1 MKLYTSAGPNPRI
14 VNMYLVEKGLEL
26 DIVEVNLGTG
36 ENRQSDFLKINPAGQ
51 SPALQLDN
59 GSVIA
64 ETTVIC
70 EYLEELN
77 SSSTLLGSTAEER
90 ANTRMW
96 CRRTDLKITEFL
108 GMAFRSGAGHD
119 FFKDRMTL
127 MPNAVDEI
135 LAVTKEGLEWLDQQ
149 IEGRDYIAGDTFTLA
164 DISFFCWMDFVGPM
178 GMGIT
183 ENMKNLNAWQER
195 IKKRPSALATA

>member
-1 MKLYTSAGPNPRI
+1 MKLYTSMGPNPRI
-14 VNMYLVEKGLEL
+14 VNMFLAEKGLEL
-26 DIVEVNLGTG
+26 ETVEINLGTG
-36 ENRQSDFLKINPAGQ
+36 ENRQEDFLKLNPAGQ
-51 SPALQLDN
+51 SPALMLDN
-59 GSVIA
+59 DSVIA

-77 SSSTLLGSTAEER
+77 PSPTLVGSNAEER
-90 ANTRMW
+90 TNTRMW

-127 MPNAVDEI
+127 MPNSVDEI
-135 LAVTKEGLEWLDQQ
+135 LAVTKEGMEWLDQQ
-149 IEGRDYIAGDTFTLA
+149 MEGRDYIAGDNFTLA

-183 ENMKNLNAWQER
+183 AEMKNLSAWHER
-195 IKKRPSALATA
+195 VKARPSAVATA

>member
-1 MKLYTSAGPNPRI
+1 MKLYTSMGPNPRI
-14 VNMYLVEKGLEL
+14 VNMFLAEKGLDL
-26 DIVEVNLGTG
+26 DTVEVNLGTG
-36 ENRQSDFLKINPAGQ
+36 ENRQADFLKINPAGQ
-51 SPALQLDN
+51 CPALQLDDS
-59 GSVIA
+59 SVIS
-64 ETTVIC
+64 ETIVVC

-77 SSSTLLGSTAEER
+77 PGPAIVGSTAEER

-127 MPNAVDEI
+127 MPNSVEEI
-135 LAVTKEGLEWLDQQ
+135 LAVTKEGMEWLEQQ
-149 IEGRDYIAGDTFTLA
+149 IEGRDYIARDSFTLA
-164 DISFFCWMDFVGPM
+164 DISFFCWMDFLGPM

-183 ENMKNLNAWQER
+183 EDMKNLSAWYER
-195 IKKRPSALATA
+195 IKQRPSAVATA

>member
-1 MKLYTSAGPNPRI
+1 LK
-14 VNMYLVEKGLEL
+14 K
-26 DIVEVNLGTG
+26 
-36 ENRQSDFLKINPAGQ
+36 QDFLKLNPAGQ
-51 SPALQLDN
+51 SPAVMLDN

-70 EYLEELN
+70 DYLEELN
-77 SSSTLLGSTAEER
+77 PSPVLVGSSAEER

-96 CRRTDLKITEFL
+96 CRRIDLKITELL

-127 MPNAVDEI
+127 MPNSVDEI
-135 LAVTKEGLEWLDQQ
+135 LAVTKEGLEWLDAQ
-149 IEGRDYIAGDTFTLA
+149 IEGRDYIASDNFSMA
-164 DISFFCWMDFVGPM
+164 DILFFCWMDFVGPM

-183 ENMKNLNAWQER
+183 PEMKNLSAWHER
-195 IKKRPSALATA
+195 ITARPSAAATA

>member
-1 MKLYTSAGPNPRI
+1 MKLYTSMGPNPRI
-14 VNMYLVEKGLEL
+14 VNMFLVEKGLEL
-26 DIVEVNLGTG
+26 ETVEIDLGTG
-36 ENRQSDFLKINPAGQ
+36 ENRKQDFLKLNPAGQ
-51 SPALQLDN
+51 SPALMLDN

-70 EYLEELN
+70 DYLEELN
-77 SSSTLLGSTAEER
+77 PSPVLVGSSAEER

-96 CRRTDLKITEFL
+96 CRRIDLKITELL

-127 MPNAVDEI
+127 MPNSVDEI
-135 LAVTKEGLEWLDQQ
+135 LAVTKEGLEWLDAQ
-149 IEGRDYIAGDTFTLA
+149 IEGRDYIASDNFSMA
-164 DISFFCWMDFVGPM
+164 DILFFCWMDFVGPM

-183 ENMKNLNAWQER
+183 PEMKNLSAWHER
-195 IKKRPSALATA
+195 ITARPSAAATA